1 MSLDLDR
8 TRIRIECPKCQFP
21 ARPFF
26 RQVKHRDVLVCG
38 GCKSNIQLIDH
49 LGSYRKSERQIKH
62 ALEELTSSLKNIT
75 IKIRL

>member
-8 TRIRIECPKCQFP
+8 IRIRIECPRCKFP

-38 GCKSNIQLIDH
+38 GCKANIQLVDH
-49 LGSYRKSERQIKH
+49 LGSYRKAERKIRY
-62 ALEELTSSLKNIT
+62 ALEQLTATLKSTSIN
-75 IKIRL
+75 IRL